1 MFVSFDLHQEK
12 RIEQYAS
19 EKRNESQTDCNRAD
33 ADINQIKLEQRR
45 VEEMSYI
52 NGTSNRLSVSTGLL
66 ITGKLVK
73 TEIQ

>member
-1 MFVSFDLHQEK
+1 MLVSFDLHQEK

-19 EKRNESQTDCNRAD
+19 EKRNEPQTDCNGVD
-33 ADINQIKLEQRR
+33 ADINQIKLELN
-45 VEEMSYI
+45 I
-52 NGTSNRLSVSTGLL
+52 NGTPKRLSVSTGLL

>member
-1 MFVSFDLHQEK
+1 MLVSFHLHQEK

-19 EKRNESQTDCNRAD
+19 EKQTDCNGAD

-45 VEEMSYI
+45 VGEMSYI
-52 NGTSNRLSVSTGLL
+52 NRTSKRLSVSTGLL